1 MSWDHG
7 CITKDDK
14 MIGKYLKNCNASVKA
29 FDFTKHHSEKGF
41 QSLRLVIILSA
52 IAFVFLSIISPYAT
66 YAANVEVIAPDE
78 QSEPSSQVTNV
89 NKAKNAIEQ
98 NTQNKSADDT
108 KAKARKELDDA
119 ISPGNVDAA
128 EHEPTGTDARPGSSL
143 TPETQ
148 Q

>member
-1 MSWDHG
+1 
-7 CITKDDK
+7 
-14 MIGKYLKNCNASVKA
+14 MIGKYSNNCNASVKA

-41 QSLRLVIILSA
+41 QSLRLAIVLSVIA
-52 IAFVFLSIISPYAT
+52 YVFLSIISSYPT
-66 YAANVEVIAPDE
+66 YAANVEVTVPDKH
-78 QSEPSSQVTNV
+78 SEPSSQVTNV